1 MEPIFANTTNL
12 CFVRRGGEVLL
23 IMKKR
28 GFGKGK
34 WNGPGGKVMPGE
46 TLDGAVIR
54 EVQEETGITPT
65 GLKRHGAIEF
75 VFDGKPVW
83 NNRCHIYTATGFQGE
98 PTETEEARP
107 EWFALDAIPFD
118 RMWEDDPFWLPL
130 VLAGKHVSKR
140 FYFNSRGKLTN
151 QEDLG
156 KPGVKLPIALSHLSI
171 PPRWS
176 VGIVAALILVVGAI
190 VVRQFQSAKLP
201 DSFQTPADTVVLLG
215 AQAQAT
221 IDLIAEEI
229 RIMGE
234 QEKYGNWK
242 NAREH
247 AEAGIALSN
256 RFLVTKLAIA
266 EALRGMQAGLG
277 EVEPA
282 RVRTL
287 AQGMIKS
294 VEEEPSKFLE
304 LYNSYSQLFNAYTQ
318 EYSRRE
324 REEEPQLVIVDVQH
338 IRVATESLSDLLHNV
353 RDRWSE
359 VQSR

>member
-46 TLDGAVIR
+46 GLDAAVIR

-75 VFDGKPVW
+75 VWDGKPIW

-98 PTETEEARP
+98 PMETDEARP
-107 EWFALDAIPFD
+107 EWFPANALPFQN
-118 RMWEDDPFWLPL
+118 MWDDDPHWLPT
-130 VLAGKHVSKR
+130 VLAGKPVSKR
-140 FYFNSRGKLTN
+140 FYFNSRGKLTKE
-151 QEDLG
+151 EDLR
-156 KPGVKLPIALSHLSI
+156 KPIAKFAISMPRMPFHPRWGVGLLAGAILVAGALFLRQYRFVSI
-171 PPRWS
+171 PNAFQDP
-176 VGIVAALILVVGAI
+176 AEHVV
-190 VVRQFQSAKLP
+190 
-201 DSFQTPADTVVLLG
+201 TLG
-215 AQAQAT
+215 AQAQVT

-234 QEKYGNWK
+234 QEKLGNWK

-256 RFLVTKLAIA
+256 RFLTAKLAIA
-266 EALRGMQAGLG
+266 EALRGMQAGLS

-287 AQGMIKS
+287 ALEMVKS

-304 LYNSYSQLFNAYTQ
+304 IYNSYSQLFNAYTQ

-324 REEEPQLVIVDVQH
+324 REEEPQLVTADVES
-338 IRVATESLSDLLHNV
+338 IRHTTEVTATLLSRVFQQWN
-353 RDRWSE
+353 E
-359 VQSR
+359 IQAQ